1 MLTSEKN
8 FLLSQLAD
16 VLSNVE
22 SLVSKLISV
31 QCEDECPNVPVK
43 VRQEEDVSSV
53 NSQQSLDL
61 LWDNSED
68 FPVYQPTP
76 SQFYSLFYAEESS
89 DDELN
94 SLESSQFEGQ
104 SLQKAAE
111 CSFVEKI
118 KSFLSNN
125 FSTNV
130 YDVKKSA
137 EIRQNW
143 LNESV
148 FIEFQSMWRNVDD
161 LFVLNPD
168 SDEETC
174 TTTTPAPIVRY
185 KCIDFTQVNVRSLA
199 NIPKPKGYPVHG
211 CALDPEL
218 YNPVRMDKHG
228 KYDSTLPCHRNGT
241 AHGFLYGYETDV
253 GIVPVP
259 DIPVHGHVW
268 KNGNWVLHAVDPP
281 DPRSPPRP
289 PWTRPRPRSSTRRTP
304 PSTRSRWPP

>member
-8 FLLSQLAD
+8 FLLSQLAE

-22 SLVSKLISV
+22 CLVSKLMYV
-31 QCEDECPNVPVK
+31 KCEDEVNFS
-43 VRQEEDVSSV
+43 QEDVSSV
-53 NSQQSLDL
+53 TSQMSREL

-76 SQFYSLFYAEESS
+76 SQFYSLFYAEESP
-89 DDELN
+89 DDEIK
-94 SLESSQFEGQ
+94 SLDSSQFECQ
-104 SLQKAAE
+104 SFQKTTE

-118 KSFLSNN
+118 KSFLSSN

-241 AHGFLYGYETDV
+241 AHGFLYGYETDA

-268 KNGNWVLHAVDPP
+268 KDGKWMLHAVHPP
-281 DPRSPPRP
+281 DARPAPRP
-289 PWTRPRPRSSTRRTP
+289 PWTRSRRGSTTRRTTSTRRRW
-304 PSTRSRWPP
+304 ST